1 MALTRV
7 IVRLATTQRQTE
19 TRRTLDGVD
28 YRLRFRYVRETGRW
42 TLTVMDANGVALVSG
57 IRVVLGI
64 DLLAPYHYLKV
75 PPGQLFAYDTSRPTS
90 PTDPVFIEPGLDDL
104 DARVLI
110 LYRPAAEVVSA

>member
-64 DLLAPYHYLKV
+64 DHPHYGHMALLGPDSRAALARD
-75 PPGQLFAYDTSRPTS
+75 FA
-90 PTDPVFIEPGLDDL
+90 
-104 DARVLI
+104 
-110 LYRPAAEVVSA
+110 